1 MARPPAPPGPP
12 PAHYHQPG
20 SVGGPP
26 APWSAGPLGRS
37 AAPPP
42 PPPSGATAGAV
53 TAIALVTLLLGL
65 VIGFFLGR
73 ATEADGDPSAAPALT
88 SPSTSTSRPPGA
100 TIAPNPPSDPAAPP
114 STDLAPDT
122 IGSLEDPVPA
132 GQSYILGLYEIEVR
146 SVERDAAATL
156 ESFDPANRPAPS
168 GRQHMIVEVSV
179 RFTDQE
185 GLGNAGAI
193 PFFVADGTGRWNDF
207 DASCGQVP
215 GSILDSGLLEQGDEA
230 VGNVCF
236 TVPSD
241 VVANLRFGT
250 EGFDGPLYFALPD

>member
-1 MARPPAPPGPP
+1 M
-12 PAHYHQPG
+12 HYHQPG
-20 SVGGPP
+20 SAAGPP
-26 APWSAGPLGRS
+26 THWGAAPLGRTG
-37 AAPPP
+37 APAPPA
-42 PPPSGATAGAV
+42 PSGATAGAV
-53 TAIALVTLLLGL
+53 TAIALVTMLLGL

-73 ATEADGDPSAAPALT
+73 ATDTDGLPSAAPPLT

-100 TIAPNPPSDPAAPP
+100 TIAPSAPSDPAAPP

-122 IGSLEDPVPA
+122 IGSFEDPVPA

-168 GRQHMIVEVSV
+168 GRQHVIVEVAV

-193 PFFVADGTGRWNDF
+193 PFFVADGSGRWNDF

-215 GSILDSGLLEQGDEA
+215 GSILDSGLLERGDEA

-241 VVANLRFGT
+241 VVDDLRFGT
-250 EGFDGPLYFALPD
+250 EGFDGPLYFALPE